1 MQTNL
6 RQNLSINAL
15 LADGQNFNLIVQV
28 SVSANLY
35 LSEFVQV
42 QMRLSKTALVYKE
55 LDSRRPLV
63 VTFSV
68 EEVNSIS
75 LIKSSYLKAVKL
87 LSLS

>member
-15 LADGQNFNLIVQV
+15 LADGKNFNLIVQV